1 MTNEELVQR
10 IKDGDSAALEE
21 LYSQVKSFIHS
32 IAWKYR
38 GYAELEDLEQEGFL
52 GLYDAVEHYNPAAGY
67 TFLTYAGHWIKQHIR
82 KYINDCAFSVR
93 IPAYTMQKVRD
104 AEKAAAM
111 LEQKTTSDSRKAPL
125 SRLDREIIEQIEQS
139 RKTALKRHTVSLDA
153 PIKGFEEDITL
164 ADTIA
169 ADGSLESSV
178 LDALAADELREILWK
193 LVDALPKEQ
202 ASVLHL
208 CYEDNLTRAAAG
220 DHLGISH
227 ECVRRHERQALRE
240 LREPKNSRHL
250 LPYWS
255 DTYSAAIRG
264 CGVQRFKQTFTSST
278 ERAAI
283 HNLEEP

>member
-10 IKDGDSAALEE
+10 IKDGDTAAFEE
-21 LYSQVKSFIHS
+21 LYGQVKSFIHS

-52 GLYDAVEHYNPAAGY
+52 GLYDAIEHYNPAAGY
-67 TFLTYAGHWIKQHIR
+67 TFLTYAGHWIKQRIR

-93 IPAYTMQKVRD
+93 IPAYTMQKIRD

-111 LEQKTTSDSRKAPL
+111 LERENMSGGTESPL
-125 SRLDREIIEQIEQS
+125 SHLDRDTIEQIEQS
-139 RKTALKRHTVSLDA
+139 RQTALKRLTVSLDA
-153 PIKGFEEDITL
+153 PIKGFEENITL

-169 ADGSLESSV
+169 ADGSLESSI
-178 LDALAADELREILWK
+178 LDALAADELREVLWK
-193 LVDALPKEQ
+193 LVDTLPEEQ
-202 ASVLHL
+202 ASVIYL
-208 CYEDNLTRAAAG
+208 CYQNNLTRAAAG
-220 DHLGISH
+220 EYLGISSEH
-227 ECVRRHERQALRE
+227 VRKQERQALRE
-240 LREPKNSRHL
+240 LRKPKNSRHL

-283 HNLEEP
+283 HNLEGQ